1 MCVPEEAAARNVR
14 LDQPLEKSWTDY
26 STLKKKLV
34 NGAKKIGV
42 FFRFEE
48 IR

>member
-1 MCVPEEAAARNVR
+1 MCVPEEAAVMNVR

-34 NGAKKIGV
+34 NGAKKDWS
-42 FFRFEE
+42 FFSF
-48 IR
+48 